1 MQTRDQCTFFL
12 LFVRWSKTGREKM
25 CKQGKNVQTR
35 TKSGDSRPPKKETDK
50 IKKHPQEFVQG
61 QPSARQVRNGVGQP
75 CRNTAVDAQPELE
88 THLKYCFQSSKGLV
102 QVRVPLFWFGPLGL
116 GSGFVR
122 ERVPVQVRL
131 RTKTPRGGGLCA
143 INFKFWLS
151 SLAGAVVLV
160 VLVLHKPGM
169 QDKRRRLHRPERRT

>member
-1 MQTRDQCTFFL
+1 MHMNVDGSVQTRDKCTFFL

-35 TKSGDSRPPKKETDK
+35 TKSGDSRLPKKETDK
-50 IKKHPQEFVQG
+50 IKKG
-61 QPSARQVRNGVGQP
+61 PSRIRTRLTERPPG
-75 CRNTAVDAQPELE
+75 PEWRWPTLPE
-88 THLKYCFQSSKGLV
+88 YHRVCTTGIGNPYLKYCFQSSKGLV

-131 RTKTPRGGGLCA
+131 RTQTPRGGG
-143 INFKFWLS
+143 FS
-151 SLAGAVVLV
+151 SN
-160 VLVLHKPGM
+160 
-169 QDKRRRLHRPERRT
+169 QQSCRT